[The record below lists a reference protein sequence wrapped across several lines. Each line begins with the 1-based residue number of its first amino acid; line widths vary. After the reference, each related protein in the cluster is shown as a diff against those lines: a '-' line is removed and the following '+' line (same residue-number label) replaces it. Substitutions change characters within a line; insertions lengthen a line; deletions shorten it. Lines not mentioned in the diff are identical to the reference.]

1 VGNNQPRRIEERLAR
16 ESGLILI
23 LLLLALIQVTLLT
36 APTGFCIPLLL
47 VLAIGRSLVGV
58 GTAEPVRGLMRGL
71 WWAFY
76 GGIALDLLGSMPFG
90 SHTIAHL
97 VAVFVVGL
105 VARRFVVER
114 PLVSLL
120 SVACGTLIYEAVLWL
135 LVLPPDSDWQVYV
148 RVVMLPSLLL
158 ALIPTLPTVALLHRL
173 LRMVKD

>member
-1 VGNNQPRRIEERLAR
+1 MGNYRPRRIEERLAR
-16 ESGLILI
+16 ELGLVLI
-23 LLLLALIQVTLLT
+23 LLLLALVQVTLLT

-47 VLAIGRSLVGV
+47 VLAIGRSLVGA

-76 GGIALDLLGSMPFG
+76 SGIALDLLGSMPFG

-120 SVACGTLIYEAVLWL
+120 SVACGTLIYESVLWL
-135 LVLPPDSDWQVYV
+135 LVLPSDNDWQTYA

-173 LRMVKD
+173 LRTVND

>member
-1 VGNNQPRRIEERLAR
+1 VGNNQSRRIEERLAR
-16 ESGLILI
+16 ELGLVLI

-47 VLAIGRSLVGV
+47 VLAIGRALVGA

>member
-1 VGNNQPRRIEERLAR
+1 MGNNQPRRIEERLAR

-47 VLAIGRSLVGV
+47 VLAIGRSLVGA

-120 SVACGTLIYEAVLWL
+120 SVACGTLIYEAMLWL